1 MTGPGEL
8 LVRGQETAVSLH
20 HLIRQRD
27 RGLRRRTKIEVSRAL
42 LLDPD
47 EQDGGARLAAGRFQ
61 MGEHDPVD
69 LLQTFL
75 NGRLRRRQSVPLFYS
90 ERLPEPFLRHL
101 VKTIEIDDSDARGL
115 AVDETTRQQANYRL
129 SHD

>member
-1 MTGPGEL
+1 
-8 LVRGQETAVSLH
+8 
-20 HLIRQRD
+20 
-27 RGLRRRTKIEVSRAL
+27 VSRAF

-47 EQDGGARLAAGRFQ
+47 EQDGGTRLAAGRFQ
-61 MGEHDPVD
+61 MGEYNPVD

-90 ERLPEPFLRHL
+90 ERPPEPALRHL
-101 VKTIEIDDSDARGL
+101 VKTIKIDDPDVRGL
-115 AVDETTRQQANYRL
+115 AVNETTRQQADYRL